1 VQQYTSTGAHRNIWE
16 YMSIRVKAY
25 RSMKVQVSRC
35 TLFKACCPP
44 LSPASLAR
52 HGCRMARHA
61 ARGHVQGSIFVPLSI
76 VLFRANSREDIKSIS
91 DGLA

>member
-1 VQQYTSTGAHRNIWE
+1 MGVYEYQSQSVQE
-16 YMSIRVKAY
+16 YESKSVALHF
-25 RSMKVQVSRC
+25 VQGM
-35 TLFKACCPP
+35 L
-44 LSPASLAR
+44 PASLAR